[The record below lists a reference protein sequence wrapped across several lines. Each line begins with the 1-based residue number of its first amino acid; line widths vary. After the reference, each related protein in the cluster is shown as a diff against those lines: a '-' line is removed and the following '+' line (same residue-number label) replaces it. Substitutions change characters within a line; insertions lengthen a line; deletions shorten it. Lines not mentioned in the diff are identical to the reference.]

1 MADTIHL
8 IKKYANGR
16 LYDATDK
23 KYVTTAELSEFVA
36 GGVSFSVVVSKTEE
50 DITESVVAKLKE
62 ELGVEAEK
70 KAKPI
75 VKPKMKSGA
84 EPDKGK
90 AKPRTPTEE
99 EDISPEEGPSEA
111 EEPKSILGR
120 LLRKSGVAI
129 SEVPRKSAEL
139 FQSAMTMAEEEFDKR
154 VKNLAKGKELSE
166 SESKRLKEEIFGFA
180 KNVKSWVGD
189 NVEERVNDML
199 SMMNLAT
206 RDQLDA
212 LEVKID
218 QLNQKLEALTRVEA
232 EREEPAAEVVP
243 EMPGEKP

>member
-1 MADTIHL
+1 MAETIHL

-23 KYVTTAELSEFVA
+23 KYVTTAELAEFMEND
-36 GGVSFSVVVSKTEE
+36 VSFSVVVSKTDE

-62 ELGVEAEK
+62 DLHAETDK
-70 KAKPI
+70 KAKPT
-75 VKPKMKSGA
+75 VKPKMKA
-84 EPDKGK
+84 KTETDKGK
-90 AKPRTPTEE
+90 EKHRTKAEE
-99 EDISPEEGPSEA
+99 EEISTNDGPSEF
-111 EEPKSILGR
+111 EVPKSILGR
-120 LLRKSGVAI
+120 LLRKGGVAF

-154 VKNLAKGKELSE
+154 VKQLVKGKELSE
-166 SESKRLKEEIFGFA
+166 SESKRLKEEIFGLA
-180 KNVKSWVGD
+180 KHLKSWLGD

-212 LEVKID
+212 LEDKID
-218 QLNQKLEALTRVEA
+218 QLNQKLEALSKTDA
-232 EREEPAAEVVP
+232 ERKAPPVEVVP
-243 EMPGEKP
+243 EGFAEKP